1 MRVPQFFF
9 CFASSHHLP
18 SMNFFYSF
26 LLLLVVLSGFSEHL
40 QHANVP
46 DFLHTPSY
54 SNSSSAQLGILA
66 PVLPQNEVYGIT
78 PPQNEVYRITPPQKE
93 VYRITPPQNEV
104 NRITP
109 PQNEVYSTAL
119 PQNEV
124 LRFVLIPSGVFNVV
138 RSSSNV
144 FKTVLTQCGF
154 LKFVPPQ
161 NGVFKFIFADCQLS
175 NQIKTVMFKG
185 FKLSSLTLIHAGEKL
200 SWSIRILLE
209 RLQHVL
215 NMYTW
220 SLSEN
225 HTSVRFRC
233 RLIGL
238 LMKRYLFRKHDFA
251 AYVDRLHHEYQI
263 LCFWHLK
270 IFSSDRNNSHTHIR
284 EKDSEKSTRF
294 HFYGGGK
301 ALLFSYELQP
311 YASADLHEQQYQFL
325 QCIKK
330 DNEHNIGINDGNV
343 LCSVPL
349 DVLIP
354 KLTFKSAKELANL
367 HDMYMPSKILLKNA
381 RILLENHKCET
392 CPDLLT
398 VFKPYKVVSNAEYQR
413 TWYQKN
419 REKRAECDRQRTLN
433 PEYQESN
440 NKSSKKY
447 HLSKKDV
454 KFPPAPPST
463 ELCRNIVS
471 AFCDDTSPDVF
482 EEAGCAV
489 CGKLTPICEMEELSE
504 VENVGL
510 LKGDGVTRKARYKSS
525 DPVKELKGS
534 ILAPGCSR
542 VCFICIESLD
552 KNKMPLLA
560 LANGLWIGEI
570 PDELQNLTYAEQL
583 LIARVRHNRCI
594 VKVSSGMSK

>member
-1 MRVPQFFF
+1 
-9 CFASSHHLP
+9 
-18 SMNFFYSF
+18 MNFFYSF

-46 DFLHTPSY
+46 DFLHTPSC

-78 PPQNEVYRITPPQKE
+78 PPQNKVYRVTPPQNEVYRITSPQKE

-124 LRFVLIPSGVFNVV
+124 LRFVLIPSGVFNVG

-144 FKTVLTQCGF
+144 FKTVLTQCVV

-161 NGVFKFIFADCQLS
+161 NGVFKFIFANCQLS

-301 ALLFSYELQP
+301 ALLFSSDELQP

-325 QCIKK
+325 
-330 DNEHNIGINDGNV
+330 
-343 LCSVPL
+343 
-349 DVLIP
+349 
-354 KLTFKSAKELANL
+354 
-367 HDMYMPSKILLKNA
+367 
-381 RILLENHKCET
+381 
-392 CPDLLT
+392 
-398 VFKPYKVVSNAEYQR
+398 
-413 TWYQKN
+413 
-419 REKRAECDRQRTLN
+419 
-433 PEYQESN
+433 
-440 NKSSKKY
+440 
-447 HLSKKDV
+447 
-454 KFPPAPPST
+454 
-463 ELCRNIVS
+463 
-471 AFCDDTSPDVF
+471 
-482 EEAGCAV
+482 
-489 CGKLTPICEMEELSE
+489 
-504 VENVGL
+504 
-510 LKGDGVTRKARYKSS
+510 
-525 DPVKELKGS
+525 
-534 ILAPGCSR
+534 
-542 VCFICIESLD
+542 
-552 KNKMPLLA
+552 
-560 LANGLWIGEI
+560 
-570 PDELQNLTYAEQL
+570 
-583 LIARVRHNRCI
+583 
-594 VKVSSGMSK
+594 